1 MKITVIR
8 VSMFEGKS
16 HDAMKPLIFPI
27 ISGLTPKM
35 HQINFLDDRI
45 EELPNKL
52 SSDIIALSAD
62 TFSAKRAY
70 ILAKKYKTENNII
83 VMGGFHATIL
93 PQECQVYVDVVI
105 IGDAED
111 TWPRLLHDYENGK
124 LQKKYISEYQAPLSY
139 IPSEHPAYEGKRYQR
154 IGTIQFSRGCKYHCD
169 FCSIKSMYPC
179 NIQQKDIKCI
189 IEEVKD
195 TKETILFFIDDNLFM
210 DKSSAIALFK
220 AIKPLKKKWACQ
232 VSMDI
237 ALHDELLASMKESG
251 CILVLIGFESLNR
264 RNLELMNK
272 SANLRQ
278 SYDEVIANIYKHKL
292 MIYATFVLGYDYDT
306 PETIRETMQFAMK
319 HKFAVANFNPLIPMP
334 GTKLYERLAEQG
346 RLLYPKWWLQEGY
359 CYGDTVYQ
367 PMKLSPEELR
377 DLCKEVRFQYYSFI
391 NIVKRF
397 IGNKIHRQWF
407 RCGAYFIL
415 NIVSALEIRRKQG
428 RLLGGISDEADI
440 N

>member
-1 MKITVIR
+1 
-8 VSMFEGKS
+8 MFEGKS

-27 ISGLTPKM
+27 IAGLTPKM
-35 HQINFLDDRI
+35 HQIDFIDDRI
-45 EELPNKL
+45 EELPNEL

-70 ILAKKYKTENNII
+70 ILARKYKTKNNII
-83 VMGGFHATIL
+83 VIGGFHATIL
-93 PQECQVYVDVVI
+93 PQECEDYADVVM

-111 TWPRLLHDYENGK
+111 TWPKLLNDYENSEIK
-124 LQKKYISEYQAPLSY
+124 RKYISEYQASLHY
-139 IPSEHPAYEGKRYQR
+139 IPSRHPAYEGKKYQK

-179 NIQQKDIKCI
+179 NVRQKDIQCI
-189 IEEVKD
+189 VEEIKD
-195 TKETILFFIDDNLFM
+195 TNETILFFIDDNLFIN
-210 DKSSAIALFK
+210 KSSAIALFH

-232 VSMDI
+232 ISMDI
-237 ALHDELLASMKESG
+237 GLHDDLLTLMKESG

-264 RNLELMNK
+264 RNLEQMNK

-306 PETIRETMQFAMK
+306 PETIRETMKFAMK

-334 GTKLYERLAEQG
+334 GTKLYDRLEEQG
-346 RLLYPKWWLQEGY
+346 RLLYPKWWLKDGY

-367 PMKLSPEELR
+367 PMSLSPEELKR
-377 DLCKEVRFQYYSFI
+377 LCKEVRFQYYSFN

-397 IGNKIHRQWF
+397 IGNKIHWNCF
-407 RCGAYFIL
+407 RCSVYFIL
-415 NIVSALEIRRKQG
+415 NIVSAVEIRRKQG
-428 RLLGGISDEADI
+428 RLLGGSLDETDV